1 MLHWLVRHQHYIMV
15 SSSNMKPAADI
26 PSLPFIYSKVQLAG
40 EVMGAEAIATVL
52 CQAGAELAA
61 WW

>member
-1 MLHWLVRHQHYIMV
+1 MV